1 MYPDELLADN
11 ALWMRAG
18 LQEEVFADIT
28 KAKELYEKI
37 LFDYP
42 GSLYTTEARKRF
54 RTLRGD
60 MIN

>member
-1 MYPDELLADN
+1 
-11 ALWMRAG
+11 
-18 LQEEVFADIT
+18 VFADIT